1 MNNIKFGMNIAKLR
15 KVTGLTQKEL
25 AQKLNVTDKAV
36 SRWERGVGF
45 PDISSLCPLAEALGV
60 KVSKLL
66 DAEDDDEELIN
77 ENLLQIN
84 GMLAAK
90 DLKKSKIFLWLVS
103 LVLIIVLILT
113 AIFGI
118 KYYKWNYENTIEI
131 QNKFKVVSKVRMKYV
146 EGYKAVVN
154 GEYISMEPIGEVCVV
169 VDAAE
174 NYGESPFMVIW

>member
-45 PDISSLCPLAEALGV
+45 PDISTLCPLAEALGV

-90 DLKKSKIFLWLVS
+90 DLKKSKFFLWLVS
-103 LVLIIVLILT
+103 LILIIVLIFTTL
-113 AIFGI
+113 FGI
-118 KYYKWNYENTIEI
+118 KYYKWNYENTIVADGNRFFLEGEVRL
-131 QNKFKVVSKVRMKYV
+131 KKVRSYELIGDGM
-146 EGYKAVVN
+146 YK
-154 GEYISMEPIGEVCVV
+154 IGEDIYII
-169 VDAAE
+169 VDVIE
-174 NYGESPFMVIW
+174 NYE

>member
-45 PDISSLCPLAEALGV
+45 PDISTLCPLAEALGV

-103 LVLIIVLILT
+103 LILIIVLIFTTL
-113 AIFGI
+113 FGI
-118 KYYKWNYENTIEI
+118 KYYKWNYENTIVADGNRFFLEGEVRL
-131 QNKFKVVSKVRMKYV
+131 KKVRSYELIGDGM
-146 EGYKAVVN
+146 YK
-154 GEYISMEPIGEVCVV
+154 IGEDIYII
-169 VDAAE
+169 VDVIE
-174 NYGESPFMVIW
+174 NYE